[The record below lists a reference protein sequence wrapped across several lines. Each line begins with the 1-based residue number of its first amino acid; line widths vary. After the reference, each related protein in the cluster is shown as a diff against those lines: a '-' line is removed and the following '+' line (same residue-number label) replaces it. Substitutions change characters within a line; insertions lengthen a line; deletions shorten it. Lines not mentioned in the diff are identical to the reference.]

1 MGDALLHQRIV
12 YLPCRVPFPLKED
25 LDEARAYQHGHQD
38 ARLAA
43 AELVAAATSA
53 QEAQIA
59 RLREALENAQR
70 AINSMKVEA
79 ETSSFHDEESMREAC
94 ELISQEGL
102 EADTAIRAALKETQ

>member
-1 MGDALLHQRIV
+1 MGDCTHERIQTWRDMETGASV
-12 YLPCRVPFPLKED
+12 GLWSCVACDRKFVPMP
-25 LDEARAYQHGHQD
+25 D
-38 ARLAA
+38 A
-43 AELVAAATSA
+43 SA